1 MSLKAAG
8 GSPRPTP
15 AAGCRASGCRKKA
28 AASWLVFPSVI
39 SRVRLVEVQ
48 VLIDDALVVNVLL
61 DGGVSTVMHLLHGV
75 VNVVLGVM
83 ANLLHAL
90 VRLLQEDL
98 GDAPSSWGGQ
108 CGVGRDGEPS
118 SCSCAPSSRRSW
130 HRHRPPRLRWRRPR
144 PLSPR
149 PRPPR
154 ATPPTPPRSRPPPWT
169 RPRLL
174 RPLLLPLHRHPLR
187 LPRRRR

>member
-98 GDAPSSWGGQ
+98 GIVIVLRVFGG
-108 CGVGRDGEPS
+108 GGLGR
-118 SCSCAPSSRRSW
+118 CRRGLG
-130 HRHRPPRLRWRRPR
+130 RLARLRR
-144 PLSPR
+144 
-149 PRPPR
+149 
-154 ATPPTPPRSRPPPWT
+154 
-169 RPRLL
+169 
-174 RPLLLPLHRHPLR
+174 LR
-187 LPRRRR
+187 LALGRHHGRGLGSFALSFSLSIAIRCGCLVGVA